1 MRVTNSIIFR
11 EAVANLQRL
20 SGSLQQTQQEI
31 GSGKQLRR
39 PSDDPV
45 STSRVLGLRRTL
57 GALDQFARNH
67 NTLNTFL
74 GDTELVLQDVENLLL
89 RARTVTLQAANDTF
103 NPANRVAMATEIEAL
118 FAQALQFGNRS
129 LDGRFIF
136 AGYDNQQPPFSATAT
151 IQSSAAPLTAS
162 GTLTAPGANDL
173 TINNL
178 MLRAPTG
185 ADDTVSTSDN
195 TASALAIATVVNT
208 VAATTRVSA
217 TAETAL
223 SLAVTAYGTVA
234 GNEFVVNGVPV
245 TGAITDEASLVAAV
259 NAAGIPGLVASSAG
273 SNNLTLTAADGRNVQ
288 LQTDGSSAGA
298 MEFVGFDLG
307 AGVALDQTATGTVTL
322 SSNASFTLAGANANN
337 ARFLPGHVN
346 PTARYTG
353 DDSPIDLTINT
364 GQTITSNIVGPQ
376 FLLSDLHPNM
386 DRATPLA
393 SLRQGQGVSAG
404 SIQITDRIG
413 NTATIDLSAAIT
425 VGNVIDTISAAAG
438 VNVTAA
444 VNAAGNGLVIS
455 DDNATPTG
463 DLSIAEVGAGTTAS
477 ALGIAINRPGA
488 VVGTPLRPQ
497 LTTAAPLSLLYE
509 GKGVN
514 LTSLHI
520 ANALTVA
527 DVDLSTAQTI
537 GEVITAINASATNVT
552 ASINAAGTAL
562 QVRSNT
568 ATTVAIVTEV
578 NGGTTATDL
587 GIQGARDT
595 LQTLSLLQEA
605 LQKNDLPALQNLLL
619 SIDESFQQLLNLR
632 TEVAARTNR
641 VALVENNLIELG
653 LSRTA
658 LLSTLEDS
666 NTVEAFT
673 RLSQQ
678 EVAFQAALATT
689 ARIIQPTL
697 LDFLR

>member
-67 NTLNTFL
+67 NTINAFL
-74 GDTELVLQDVENLLL
+74 GETETVLQGVENLLL

-103 NPANRVAMATEIEAL
+103 NPANRVAMATEIEVL

-162 GTLTAPGANDL
+162 GTLTVPGANDL

-195 TASALAIATVVNT
+195 TASALAIATVVNAGA
-208 VAATTRVSA
+208 VTTRVSA

-245 TGAITDEASLVAAV
+245 TGAITDAASLVAAV

-288 LQTDGSSAGA
+288 LQTDGSSAGV

-322 SSNASFTLAGANANN
+322 
-337 ARFLPGHVN
+337 PGGRVEC
-346 PTARYTG
+346 
-353 DDSPIDLTINT
+353 
-364 GQTITSNIVGPQ
+364 
-376 FLLSDLHPNM
+376 
-386 DRATPLA
+386 
-393 SLRQGQGVSAG
+393 
-404 SIQITDRIG
+404 
-413 NTATIDLSAAIT
+413 
-425 VGNVIDTISAAAG
+425 ISCHDPH
-438 VNVTAA
+438 
-444 VNAAGNGLVIS
+444 NAAGEANMLVTS
-455 DDNATPTG
+455 NAR
-463 DLSIAEVGAGTTAS
+463 S
-477 ALGIAINRPGA
+477 ALC
-488 VVGTPLRPQ
+488 
-497 LTTAAPLSLLYE
+497 LTCHD
-509 GKGVN
+509 K
-514 LTSLHI
+514 
-520 ANALTVA
+520 
-527 DVDLSTAQTI
+527 
-537 GEVITAINASATNVT
+537 
-552 ASINAAGTAL
+552 
-562 QVRSNT
+562 
-568 ATTVAIVTEV
+568 
-578 NGGTTATDL
+578 
-587 GIQGARDT
+587 
-595 LQTLSLLQEA
+595 
-605 LQKNDLPALQNLLL
+605 
-619 SIDESFQQLLNLR
+619 
-632 TEVAARTNR
+632 
-641 VALVENNLIELG
+641 
-653 LSRTA
+653 
-658 LLSTLEDS
+658 
-666 NTVEAFT
+666 
-673 RLSQQ
+673 
-678 EVAFQAALATT
+678 
-689 ARIIQPTL
+689 
-697 LDFLR
+697 